1 MIPNF
6 GMREVAGSYT
16 WSMTLANQSIS
27 SIGQICSTLQ
37 RPYGT
42 VRKAIESLGITPV
55 LVINMVA
62 HYADEDVERLR
73 DYLGGAAHKRSKR
86 RMTYAHD

>member
-1 MIPNF
+1 
-6 GMREVAGSYT
+6 
-16 WSMTLANQSIS
+16 MTISSPSIS
-27 SIGQICSTLQ
+27 SIGQICATLQ

-42 VRKAIESLGITPV
+42 IRKAIESLRISPV

-73 DYLGGAAHKRSKR
+73 EHFGTPKRKR
-86 RMTYAHD
+86 

>member
-1 MIPNF
+1 
-6 GMREVAGSYT
+6 
-16 WSMTLANQSIS
+16 MTLASPSIS

-42 VRKAIESLGITPV
+42 VRKAIESLGVTPV

-62 HYADEDVERLR
+62 HYSDEDVERLR
-73 DYLGGAAHKRSKR
+73 EHLSGHDRQKKR
-86 RMTYAHD
+86 THHAPP

>member
-1 MIPNF
+1 
-6 GMREVAGSYT
+6 
-16 WSMTLANQSIS
+16 MTLANQSIS

-42 VRKAIESLGITPV
+42 VRKAIERLGITPV

-62 HYADEDVERLR
+62 HYSDEDVERLR
-73 DYLGGAAHKRSKR
+73 EALSNSQSRQVQRLIRKHAE
-86 RMTYAHD
+86 